1 MSARVLMAAVAA
13 LIGTSAIAQDPVA
26 PADERV
32 VEGQTPDRER
42 LMAQCAGHKFETY
55 VQTDAATKRAKRIKL
70 CANPG
75 ASDAEW
81 VTTLKSAIEQV
92 ENQPFPAAAKAQ
104 LTAELEA
111 EIAKFN
117 TAKAV
122 EPIATASAASG
133 LVLDP
138 EAIRALDAPNDRFE
152 TSTLPSLDR
161 PSVVSGSAPLAGGG
175 ASVGSA
181 AAVAVPTIPMRARA
195 TCLEPGERGEGMTC
209 DFLRADTILLL
220 KAQEGLEKGARI
232 RFLRRGEP
240 RGEVMV
246 SALQKGQATKVRLP
260 AELCR
265 GVKSTKVEVEL
276 LPTDSRGR
284 VAGRLGPYG
293 LRC

>member
-1 MSARVLMAAVAA
+1 
-13 LIGTSAIAQDPVA
+13 
-26 PADERV
+26 
-32 VEGQTPDRER
+32 
-42 LMAQCAGHKFETY
+42 
-55 VQTDAATKRAKRIKL
+55 
-70 CANPG
+70 
-75 ASDAEW
+75 
-81 VTTLKSAIEQV
+81 
-92 ENQPFPAAAKAQ
+92 
-104 LTAELEA
+104 
-111 EIAKFN
+111 
-117 TAKAV
+117 
-122 EPIATASAASG
+122 
-133 LVLDP
+133 
-138 EAIRALDAPNDRFE
+138 
-152 TSTLPSLDR
+152 
-161 PSVVSGSAPLAGGG
+161 
-175 ASVGSA
+175 
-181 AAVAVPTIPMRARA
+181 
-195 TCLEPGERGEGMTC
+195 MTC